1 MNLKPIWN
9 RRLQLGV
16 FLLLTRYSPSQT
28 SNVVFGSGN
37 FPPVPVFGAPGSV
50 VDLFVQGIGSQLA
63 GPAAATNFPLPT
75 ALAGISVSL
84 NQAIGPQPIQLPI
97 LAVRPISTCLNPRP
111 SCGSYVEVTVQI
123 PFELYTDGG
132 TRPPAQAFLTVSENG
147 VAGGAIE
154 LGAQASR
161 VHVLVIS
168 RADGSLINFDHPVKS
183 GEELVM
189 YAFGLGL
196 TTPAVLTGQATPDS
210 APKTSSSFQLNFDY
224 RSNAPPS
231 GNYIY
236 AGSCPSLLCDA
247 INYPI
252 FSGLTP
258 GFAGLYQVNFIVPPP
273 PPGTPACTYYVGP
286 TGYIVISNLTVSL
299 IGPSSLDGAGI
310 CVDTGVSSLPNV
322 NLHSANAR

>member
-1 MNLKPIWN
+1 
-9 RRLQLGV
+9 LGV
-16 FLLLTRYSPSQT
+16 FLLLTQYALAQT
-28 SNVVFGSGN
+28 SNVVFGAGY
-37 FPPVPVFGAPGSV
+37 FPPGPVLAVPGGV
-50 VDLFVQGIGSQLA
+50 VNLFVQGIGSKLT
-63 GPAAATNFPLPT
+63 GPVAATHFPLPT
-75 ALAGISVSL
+75 VLAGISVTL
-84 NQAIGPQPIQLPI
+84 NQAIGPQPIQLPM
-97 LAVRPISTCLNPRP
+97 LAVRPVSTCLNQRP
-111 SCGSYVEVTVQI
+111 SCGSYVELTVQI

-132 TRPPAQAFLTVSENG
+132 TRPPALAYLTVSENG

-196 TTPAVLTGQATPDS
+196 TTPAVPTGQPAPES
-210 APKTSSSFQLNFDY
+210 APKTNSSFQLNFDY
-224 RSNAPPS
+224 RPNAPPS

-236 AGSCPSLLCDA
+236 PGPCPSSLCDA
-247 INYPI
+247 INYPV

-273 PPGTPACTYYVGP
+273 PPGTPPCTYYVGP
-286 TGYIVISNLTVSL
+286 TGYLVNSNLTVSL
-299 IGPSSLDGAGI
+299 IGPTSLDGAGI
-310 CVDTGVSSLPNV
+310 CVNTGVSSLPNV
-322 NLHSANAR
+322 NLHSTNAK